1 MNLYL
6 FTGLSGVLNY
16 SKVRICASGK
26 NRAFLKIKA
35 TYLLRQEKSG
45 NLAKNFCFAYL
56 RGREK
61 SG

>member
-1 MNLYL
+1 
-6 FTGLSGVLNY
+6 
-16 SKVRICASGK
+16 VRICASGK